1 MVDMNVVND
10 DIGDILK
17 GDATTTNNMNIS
29 SSSIKSLVTVEY

>member
-17 GDATTTNNMNIS
+17 SDAATTNNVDIS
-29 SSSIKSLVTVEY
+29 SSSIKCLVTIEY

>member
-17 GDATTTNNMNIS
+17 GDVIIINNMNIS
-29 SSSIKSLVTVEY
+29 FFFIKSFVIVEY